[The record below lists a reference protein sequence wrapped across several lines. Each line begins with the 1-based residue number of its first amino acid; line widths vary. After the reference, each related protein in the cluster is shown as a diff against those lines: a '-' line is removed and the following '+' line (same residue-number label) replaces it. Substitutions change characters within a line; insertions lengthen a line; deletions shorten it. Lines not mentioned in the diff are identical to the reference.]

1 MPAGDGQGVMNAS
14 SGAASIGEGPARPAP
29 FVAATVVRAQS
40 PTSVRA
46 GDSAIVRPDGVIEG
60 FVGGTCAETS
70 VRLYSLRAMESGEP
84 LLLRILPGAAEGEPE
99 AGEGAVT
106 VKNPCLSGGALEVF
120 LEPHLPPPTVRIV
133 GVAPIAVALADLAT
147 RMGYAVESGPAEEA
161 EPSAAD
167 AAVVVA
173 SHGHDEERVLTAA
186 LRSGIPYVALVAS
199 EVRGEAVRESL
210 DLSEEDRARL
220 HTPAGLEIGAETPEE
235 IALAI
240 LAEIVALRPYGPAG
254 QAPRPRVAGSETG
267 AQGHPA
273 EVTSAEPAPAT
284 AAPGP
289 VVISTATAVD
299 PVCGMEVAVSESSI
313 QLERAGELY
322 YFCSEGCRD
331 TFSAEGVPDGA
342 AH

>member
-1 MPAGDGQGVMNAS
+1 MNANS
-14 SGAASIGEGPARPAP
+14 SASTGEGPGHRAP

-60 FVGGTCAETS
+60 FVGGTCAEAS

-84 LLLRILPGAAEGEPE
+84 LLLRILPGAAEGESE
-99 AGEGAVT
+99 AGEGEVT

-120 LEPHLPPPTVRIV
+120 LEPHLPPPTVRVV
-133 GVAPIAVALADLAT
+133 GVAPIAIALADLAT

-161 EPSAAD
+161 EPSPDD

-173 SHGHDEERVLTAA
+173 SHGHDEERVVTAA
-186 LRSGIPYVALVAS
+186 LRSGVPYVALVAS
-199 EVRGEAVRESL
+199 EVRGQAVRESL

-220 HTPAGLEIGAETPEE
+220 RTPAGLGIGAETPEE

-254 QAPRPRVAGSETG
+254 RAPRPRAVGTEA
-267 AQGHPA
+267 AKQGHPA
-273 EVTSAEPAPAT
+273 EWTSAEPAPVT
-284 AAPGP
+284 AAPAP
-289 VVISTATAVD
+289 LVISTETAVD
-299 PVCGMEVAVSESSI
+299 PVCGMDVAVSEASI
-313 QLERAGELY
+313 QLERGGELY